1 MTAVTAAVL
10 AVGHNGAA
18 LAGGRRAWQAGDA
31 VATTRTTADGE
42 GADEV
47 MDMQR
52 LSIAAAL
59 AAAFAVATPAVAA
72 DPCAPDT
79 TLSFKSADGKTTLT
93 GYFWNAKRAGARPA
107 VVLMHGCG
115 GAYSADADTFDA
127 TTVASQYREWGGRL
141 SAAGYGVLLVDSF
154 GPRGHGGGVCDI
166 PYEDRPAKLNEVTV
180 RPLDAVGALQALR
193 KQDRV
198 LQRPVALVGFSNG
211 GSAVLS
217 TVAKTGP
224 AVWKK
229 DVTKPAAWFVGAA
242 AFYPGCGLQGEFDG
256 AWEPTIPTHLF
267 VGTADTTTPPSPDCD
282 ERFTEALEREAPA
295 MMASYLGATH
305 GFDRASAGSTDFAKA
320 ANAAAKVS
328 ALATMDTLLR
338 SWMRKP

>member
-1 MTAVTAAVL
+1 M
-10 AVGHNGAA
+10 H
-18 LAGGRRAWQAGDA
+18 
-31 VATTRTTADGE
+31 
-42 GADEV
+42 
-47 MDMQR
+47 R
-52 LSIAAAL
+52 LSIAAAF
-59 AAAFAVATPAVAA
+59 AAAFAIATPAVAA
-72 DPCAPDT
+72 DARAPDT

-115 GAYSADADTFDA
+115 GAYSSNTVTFDA
-127 TTVASQYREWGGRL
+127 ATVAAQYRDWGGRL

-154 GPRGHGGGVCDI
+154 GPRGHGSGVCDI
-166 PYEDRPAKLNEVTV
+166 PYADRPAKLNEVTV
-180 RPLDAVGALQALR
+180 RPLDAIGALQALR

-198 LQRPVALVGFSNG
+198 RQRPVALVGFSNG

-229 DVTKPAAWFVGAA
+229 SAKKPSPWFAGAA
-242 AFYPGCGLQGEFDG
+242 AFYPGCGLQGDFNG

-267 VGTADTTTPPSPDCD
+267 VGTADTTTPPSPTCD
-282 ERFTEALEREAPA
+282 ARYTEALEREAPV

-305 GFDRASAGSTDFAKA
+305 GFDRASAGTTDFAKA
-320 ANAAAKVS
+320 ANAAAKTS

-338 SWMRKP
+338 SWLRKP

>member
-1 MTAVTAAVL
+1 MHRLTIIAAV
-10 AVGHNGAA
+10 
-18 LAGGRRAWQAGDA
+18 
-31 VATTRTTADGE
+31 
-42 GADEV
+42 
-47 MDMQR
+47 
-52 LSIAAAL
+52 
-59 AAAFAVATPAVAA
+59 AAAFTFATPAVAA
-72 DPCAPDT
+72 DPRAPDT

-93 GYFWNAKRAGARPA
+93 GYFWNAKRPGARPA

-115 GAYSADADTFDA
+115 GAYSSNATTFDA
-127 TTVASQYREWGGRL
+127 ATVASQYREWGTRL

-166 PYEDRPAKLNEVTV
+166 PYDERPAKLNEVTV
-180 RPLDAVGALQALR
+180 RPLDAIGALQALR

-198 LQRPVALVGFSNG
+198 LERPVALVGFSNG

-229 DVTKPAAWFVGAA
+229 SAKKPSPWFAGAA

-267 VGTADTTTPPSPDCD
+267 VGTADTTTPPAPECD
-282 ERFTEALEREAPA
+282 DRYTEALERAAPV
-295 MMASYLGATH
+295 MMASFLGATH
-305 GFDRASAGSTDFAKA
+305 GFDRASAGTTTFAKA
-320 ANAAAKVS
+320 ANAAAKTS

-338 SWMRKP
+338 SWLRKP